1 MVLEPV
7 CCPHCDTDDVS
18 KHGESKEGKKRYFCN
33 NDDCPHKTFIS
44 NYTYQGCK
52 PETKRKITDM
62 ALNGSGIRDT
72 ARVLKISPSTVNR
85 KFKKKEPQLQSVN
98 QNYLK
103 NIKNPHEIQV
113 VVKRCD
119 EAELDEMWSFVRIKS
134 NQRWLWHAI
143 DHNTGEV
150 LAYVFGKRQD
160 VVFQQLEDLLKPFGI
175 RRYYTDDWGAYERHL
190 DEHEHH
196 VGKRNT
202 QKIERK
208 HLTLRTRIKRLAR
221 KTICFS
227 KLEKMHDIVIGLFI
241 NRYEFGLIIQ

>member
-7 CCPHCDTDDVS
+7 CCPHCGTNDVS
-18 KHGESKEGKKRYFCN
+18 KHGKSNEGKNRYICN
-33 NDDCPHKTFIS
+33 NSDCAHKTFIG
-44 NYTYQGCK
+44 NYTYQGRK
-52 PETKRKITDM
+52 PETKRKIIDM
-62 ALNGSGIRDT
+62 AVNGSGIRDT
-72 ARVLKISPSTVNR
+72 ARVLKISPSTVIEEL
-85 KFKKKEPQLQSVN
+85 KKKESQLQSVN
-98 QNYLK
+98 HNFIK
-103 NIKNPHEIQV
+103 NIENTSEIQV
-113 VVKRCD
+113 VIKKCD

-160 VVFQQLEDLLKPFGI
+160 DVFKQLRDILKPFGI
-175 RRYYTDDWGAYERHL
+175 KHYYTDNWGAYDRHL
-190 DEHEHH
+190 DECEHH

-227 KLEKMHDIVIGLFI
+227 KVEKMHDIVIGLFI
-241 NRYEFGLIIQ
+241 NRYEFGV